1 MRKLVV
7 NTFLTLDG
15 IMQAPGGPEE
25 DPTGGFTLGGWS
37 VNHWD
42 ESMGEVMAR
51 SMSRPFELLPGRKTY
66 EIFAAYW
73 PFSEEPGADVLN
85 AARKYVATT
94 TLESA
99 DWNNTTVLTDD
110 VVSQIAA
117 LKERD
122 GPEIQVHGSSDLI
135 QTLLANDL
143 VDEFRL
149 MIFPVVVGG
158 GKRLFGEGAIP
169 STFTVRD
176 ASTSSTG
183 VVMATY
189 ERAGD
194 VQPGSFALDEPT
206 DLEVER
212 RERLE
217 ADEA

>member
-1 MRKLVV
+1 
-7 NTFLTLDG
+7 
-15 IMQAPGGPEE
+15 
-25 DPTGGFTLGGWS
+25 
-37 VNHWD
+37 
-42 ESMGEVMAR
+42 MGEVMAR
-51 SMSRPFELLPGRKTY
+51 SMSRPFELLLGRKTY

-94 TLESA
+94 TLETA

>member
-51 SMSRPFELLPGRKTY
+51 SMSRPFELLLGRKTY

>member
-15 IMQAPGGPEE
+15 VMQAPGGPEE

-42 ESMGEVMAR
+42 DSMGEVMAS
-51 SMSRPFELLPGRKTY
+51 SMTRPFELLLGRKTY
-66 EIFAAYW
+66 EIFAAHW
-73 PFSEEPGADVLN
+73 PFTEDPGADALN

-94 TLESA
+94 TLEAA
-99 DWNNTTVLTDD
+99 DWNNTTVLTGD

-117 LKERD
+117 LKDQD

-149 MIFPVVVGG
+149 MIFPVAVGG
-158 GKRLFGEGAIP
+158 GKRLFGEGTIP

-183 VVMATY
+183 VMMATY

-194 VQPGSFALDEPT
+194 VQTGSFARDEPT